1 MNIEVLGSLVPQCC
15 ALWAAE
21 KEMVLGNF
29 EWLFSS
35 TMVLTWSISI
45 FKSNVSWKYRPQDP
59 SLISGLDPGR
69 SHKNT

>member
-35 TMVLTWSISI
+35 TMVLTWSI
-45 FKSNVSWKYRPQDP
+45 KH
-59 SLISGLDPGR
+59 PGAV
-69 SHKNT
+69 